1 MNANC
6 KTLVLPLALLLVGLV
21 STPVAAQEYKEDYNA
36 AQEAAKAKQFPEA
49 RAKFADAAKGAD
61 EAGDDGIAKQA
72 RSVAAKIDFILGN
85 AALKDDD
92 FEQALGHYQAGTAI
106 FPAYIKN
113 RYGQGLAFKKMG
125 RMDEAL
131 GAFRDVSEASG
142 DRKTSLAAAKAIR
155 EHFYFQASSAVSRKN
170 PTALDADRAFAAL
183 TSLTEYNL
191 DPDANYYYYQ
201 AEAHRIKGDA
211 SASDAAAD
219 KALELHNGSRS
230 DKAKIWFVKGQAL
243 VSLGD
248 VDAAKVAFT
257 NADFGSYRQLV
268 KHYLET
274 L

>member
-6 KTLVLPLALLLVGLV
+6 KTLVLPLALLLAGLV
-21 STPVAAQEYKEDYNA
+21 STQVAAQEYKEDYNA
-36 AQEAAKAKQFPEA
+36 ALAAAKAQQYPEA
-49 RAKFADAAKGAD
+49 RAKFPASAEGAD
-61 EAGDDGIAKQA
+61 EAGDDGISRQA
-72 RSVAAKIDFILGN
+72 RSVAAKIDYKLGN
-85 AALKDDD
+85 AALKGDN
-92 FEQALGHYQAGTAI
+92 FEQALGYYQAGTAI

-113 RYGQGLAFKKMG
+113 RYGQGLALKKMG
-125 RMDEAL
+125 RMEEAL
-131 GAFRDVSEASG
+131 GAFREVSEASG

-155 EHFYFQASSAVSRKN
+155 EHFYFQASSAVSRTN

-183 TSLTEYNL
+183 TSLEEYNL
-191 DPDANYYYYQ
+191 DPDANYHYYQ

-211 SASDAAAD
+211 SASAAAAD
-219 KALELHNGSRS
+219 EALALHNGSKS
-230 DKAKIWFVKGQAL
+230 DKAKIWFVKAQAL

-248 VDAAKVAFT
+248 VDAAKAAFT